1 MPVWFGTDG
10 LRGTSFQFPVA
21 EAPFRAI
28 GFFWGRFLRERYG
41 SSVEVLV
48 ARDTRASG
56 GPLTRALMEGLSAAG
71 CRCLDVGVF
80 PTPATIWLA
89 ADRGC
94 FAAIVTASHN
104 PYPDNGLKLVGPDG
118 KKVPVE
124 VEDYLE
130 GRLREYVPPPDV
142 LNVRPYGEEA
152 AHRYQAYVTRTFPQ
166 VARSDVPKPP
176 LYLDLA
182 HGAAYVLYPRILRAL
197 GWSVYPLH
205 DRPDG
210 TNINDRAGAV
220 YPESLLRVMR
230 ASAPSD
236 SLGFAYDGD
245 ADRAILVR
253 PDHGVLDGHHLLA
266 VLALYAQEQGW
277 RPTRPAVVSTVM
289 ANQALEAFLAER
301 GIELIRTPVGD
312 KYVLQAIE
320 ENDLLLGAEPSG
332 HLICRS
338 LSPTG
343 DGLLTTLL
351 YLTVWLERP
360 DLIRDVLTSYR
371 PYPQVLRNVPVAR
384 KVPLEQVPGLQEA
397 IARARDRLG
406 GQGRVFVRYS
416 GTEPVLRILVEAPSE
431 ALTVEVADQL
441 AQAAGRVFGSTEGGP
456 GGEPA
461 GKAARVRE

>member
-1 MPVWFGTDG
+1 
-10 LRGTSFQFPVA
+10 
-21 EAPFRAI
+21 
-28 GFFWGRFLRERYG
+28 
-41 SSVEVLV
+41 
-48 ARDTRASG
+48 
-56 GPLTRALMEGLSAAG
+56 LMEGLSAAG

-89 ADRGC
+89 ADRGF

-118 KKVPVE
+118 KKVAVE

-130 GRLREYVPPPDV
+130 GHLREYVPPPDA

-152 AHRYQAYVTRTFPQ
+152 AQRYQAYVIQAFPQ
-166 VARSDVPKPP
+166 VAGPDVRKPP

-182 HGAAYVLYPRILRAL
+182 HGAAYTLYPRILRSM
-197 GWSVYPLH
+197 GWPVEPVH

-210 TNINDRAGAV
+210 TNINDRVGAV
-220 YPESLLRVMR
+220 HPEILLQSMR
-230 ASAPSD
+230 ASAPTG

-245 ADRAILVR
+245 ADRAILVW
-253 PDHGVLDGHHLLA
+253 PEHGVLDGHHLLA

-277 RPTRPAVVSTVM
+277 HSTRRAVVSTVM
-289 ANQALEAFLAER
+289 ANQALETFLTAR

-320 ENDLLLGAEPSG
+320 ENGLLLGAEPSG

-351 YLTVWLERP
+351 YLTAWLERP
-360 DLIRDVLTSYR
+360 DLVQDVLSSYR
-371 PYPQVLRNVPVAR
+371 PYPQVLRNVPVAC
-384 KVPLEQVPGLQEA
+384 KVPLEQVPSLQEA
-397 IARARDRLG
+397 IARAQDRLS
-406 GQGRVFVRYS
+406 GQGRMLIRYS
-416 GTEPVLRILVEAPSE
+416 GTEPVLRILVEAPAE
-431 ALTVEVADQL
+431 GLAAEVADDL
-441 AQAAGRVFGSTEGGP
+441 ARLAGRILGPSGIGRLGAGG
-456 GGEPA
+456 
-461 GKAARVRE
+461 

>member
-1 MPVWFGTDG
+1 MPFWFGTDG

-28 GFFWGRFLRERYG
+28 GFFWGQVLREQYG
-41 SSVEVLV
+41 RDVDVLV

-89 ADRGC
+89 ADRGF

-104 PYPDNGLKLVGPDG
+104 LYPDNGLKLVGPDG
-118 KKVPVE
+118 KKVSVE

-130 GRLREYVPPPDV
+130 SRLRAYVPPPDV
-142 LNVRPYGEEA
+142 LNVRSYGEEA
-152 AHRYQAYVTRTFPQ
+152 ARRYQAYVTRAFPQ
-166 VARSDVPKPP
+166 VARPDVRKPP

-182 HGAAYVLYPRILRAL
+182 HGAAYVLYPRILRSM
-197 GWSVYPLH
+197 GWSVAPIH

-220 YPESLLRVMR
+220 CPEVLLQFMR
-230 ASAPSD
+230 ASAPAG

-245 ADRAILVR
+245 ADRAILVW
-253 PDHGVLDGHHLLA
+253 PEHGVLDGHHLLA
-266 VLALYAQEQGW
+266 VLALYTQEQGW

-320 ENDLLLGAEPSG
+320 ENGLLLGAEPSG

-351 YLTVWLERP
+351 YLTAWLERP
-360 DLIRDVLTSYR
+360 DLIQDVLASYR
-371 PYPQVLRNVPVAR
+371 PYPQVLRNVPVSR
-384 KVPLEQVPGLQEA
+384 KVPLEQVPSLQEA
-397 IARARDRLG
+397 IARARDRLS
-406 GQGRVFVRYS
+406 GQGRIFVRYS
-416 GTEPVLRILVEAPSE
+416 GTEPVLRILVEAPAE
-431 ALTVEVADQL
+431 GLALEVADHL
-441 AQAAGRVFGSTEGGP
+441 AGLAGQVLGSSG
-456 GGEPA
+456 
-461 GKAARVRE
+461 RESSS